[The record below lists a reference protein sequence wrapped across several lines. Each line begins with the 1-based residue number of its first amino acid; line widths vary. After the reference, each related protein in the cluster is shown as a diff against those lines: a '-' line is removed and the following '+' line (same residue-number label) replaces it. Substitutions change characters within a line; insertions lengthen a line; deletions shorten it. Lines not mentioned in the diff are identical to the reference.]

1 VRAWRRLDGSGGG
14 RVSAQA
20 TSVGLAAFV
29 YALNRSGIG
38 PLYPDVSGPAL
49 RRAGLRAV
57 GQVLAGLGIS
67 ASHVISGHTHR
78 AGPLRD
84 DQRGEWVAG
93 TGARMLN
100 TGSWVHEPSFLG
112 DDPGRSPYRPGFAAV
127 LEDEG
132 PPALVNLLD
141 QA

>member
-1 VRAWRRLDGSGGG
+1 VRAR
-14 RVSAQA
+14 AI
-20 TSVGLAAFV
+20 AAGFWALV
-29 YALNRSGIG
+29 LALNRAGIG
-38 PLYPDVSGPAL
+38 PLHPDVSGPEL

-57 GQVLAGLGIS
+57 GEVLASLRVS

-78 AGPLRD
+78 AGPLPGD
-84 DQRGEWVAG
+84 EVSEWSAG

-100 TGSWVHEPSFLG
+100 TGSWVYEPAFLG
-112 DDPGRSPYRPGFAAV
+112 ENPARSPYRPGFAAV

-141 QA
+141 PA